1 MVFISTLKYRNSK
14 YRKYTQINILYC
26 FNENLKRNS

>member
-1 MVFISTLKYRNSK
+1 MNSK
-14 YRKYTQINILYC
+14 YRKYTQINILYY